1 VGRHVVTA
9 NVAATAT
16 TPAIVKGTT
25 VELTAAQETT
35 LSASLRAITQR
46 DVAGESTGV
55 SN

>member
-1 VGRHVVTA
+1 MGRHVVTA
-9 NVAATAT
+9 TVAATAS

-46 DVAGESTGV
+46 DVAGESVGV